1 MFDALGVGVGGS
13 VLGAVAA
20 GLAIMPFVFYKY
32 GERIRARSKF
42 APTAVPPP
50 QDEEAKVGGDQGTE
64 SRDLTRG
71 GVVGGSSSEGEDTL
85 VNVPPS
91 TPPNEQEK

>member
-42 APTAVPPP
+42 APTVVPKPE
-50 QDEEAKVGGDQGTE
+50 DEESKVGGQGQGE
-64 SRDLTRG
+64 SRDPTGR
-71 GVVGGSSSEGEDTL
+71 VVGGSSSEGEDTL

-91 TPPNEQEK
+91 TPPNEREK